1 MTLIKSE
8 QIISIRLLLLGLE
21 EEWEDPAVAG
31 NFHEVVLCLSLAR
44 IERKVR
50 NILHPQSLQKGLGS
64 QSISNSQSREK
75 GTLDIR
81 DKVTCGMGG
90 CRHQSLGMS
99 LALTSVGRDSKSALN
114 GGEV

>member
-90 CRHQSLGMS
+90 CHQSLGMS